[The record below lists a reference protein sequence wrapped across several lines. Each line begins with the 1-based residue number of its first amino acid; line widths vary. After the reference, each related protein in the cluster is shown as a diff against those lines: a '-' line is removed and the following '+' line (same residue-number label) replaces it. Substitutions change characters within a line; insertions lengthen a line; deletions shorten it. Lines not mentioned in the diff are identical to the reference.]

1 MSSRHLQW
9 RTDAACRDDDT
20 SIFFSDDPA
29 DAARAVAMCAE
40 CPVRQACLEF
50 ALDSRQADGIWGGLT
65 EMQRRR
71 ERRRR
76 RASAAA

>member
-9 RTDAACRDDDT
+9 RTDATCRDEDT
-20 SIFFSDDPA
+20 SIFFSDDPV
-29 DAARAVAMCAE
+29 DAARAVSMCAD

-50 ALDSRQADGIWGGLT
+50 ALDSRQADGIWGGLN
-65 EMQRRR
+65 ELERRR

-76 RASAAA
+76 RQTAAA